1 MNQSFLNKL
10 LIATLSV
17 ISLVMF
23 MVPYSLIFCSESES
37 SEIDG
42 WKSTYVYDDI
52 ILAIIYLP
60 FIVLWFTSLF
70 LKNMSIKRI
79 LKGILGI
86 LSILYLV
93 IAFLNLTMVAQDVI
107 PYIGVYLSVLIFP
120 LFLGYQMSS
129 RKTSRES

>member
-1 MNQSFLNKL
+1 MNQSLLNKL

-23 MVPYSLIFCSESES
+23 MVPYNLIFFREGES

-52 ILAIIYLP
+52 ILTIIYLP

-120 LFLGYQMSS
+120 LFLGYLMSS